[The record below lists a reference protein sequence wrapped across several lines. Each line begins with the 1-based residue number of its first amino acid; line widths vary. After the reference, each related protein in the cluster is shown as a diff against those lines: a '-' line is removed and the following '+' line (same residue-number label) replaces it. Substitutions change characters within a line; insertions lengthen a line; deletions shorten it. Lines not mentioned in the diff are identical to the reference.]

1 MEIKTAQYLKE
12 HATLGDGKTI
22 TSIKLSLKNGSEMIL
37 PLSENNADYD
47 EIMKQVK
54 EGKLTIKD
62 AD

>member
-22 TSIKLSLKNGSEMIL
+22 TSIKVSLENGSEMIV
-37 PLSENNADYD
+37 PLSETNAYYI

-54 EGKLTIKD
+54 AGTLTIKE

>member
-37 PLSENNADYD
+37 PLSETNADYN
-47 EIMKQVK
+47 EIMEQVK
-54 EGKLTIKD
+54 AGTLTIKE

>member
-37 PLSENNADYD
+37 PLSE
-47 EIMKQVK
+47 
-54 EGKLTIKD
+54 
-62 AD
+62 

>member
-12 HATLGDGKTI
+12 HPTLGDGKTI

-37 PLSENNADYD
+37 PLSETNADYA
-47 EIMKQVK
+47 EILEQVK
-54 EGKLTIKD
+54 AGTLTIKD

>member
-37 PLSENNADYD
+37 PLSETNADYI
-47 EIMKQVK
+47 EIMKQVAA
-54 EGKLTIKD
+54 GTLTIQS

>member
-12 HATLGDGKTI
+12 HPTLGDGKTI

-37 PLSENNADYD
+37 PLSETNADYN
-47 EIMKQVK
+47 EIMEQVK
-54 EGKLTIKD
+54 AGTLTIKD